1 MNVRFKLRLAR
12 VTLAASVGFVIAR
25 LVLVSDAFA
34 QEPPP
39 PTDQAEVGRVI
50 VTGSNMM
57 AVFSFFRRSLRLE
70 HHRMRMQTTAGS
82 STPFDWDGQ
91 RMPGA
96 SPVHL
101 HDNRRGSPADQSIAL
116 RSIGKVEA
124 QMWSD

>member
-1 MNVRFKLRLAR
+1 MKITRKVRNRGDALATTR
-12 VTLAASVGFVIAR
+12 DAR
-25 LVLVSDAFA
+25 ATQNAPRQPSHYFNSLW
-34 QEPPP
+34 
-39 PTDQAEVGRVI
+39 I